1 MMKKTLPILLT
12 VLLSGVLTT
21 AWAAPDNVAPES
33 VPPAHKQKNQVPDT
47 THNGDYLERQ
57 PNNNNPAK
65 SSANQDT
72 GNQTS
77 RPSNME
83 KSKRFKKDPEQ
94 GGTDV
99 NQR

>member
-1 MMKKTLPILLT
+1 MKKILSILLT
-12 VLLSGVLTT
+12 AFLSGALTT
-21 AWAAPDNVAPES
+21 VWAAPDNVAPEN

-65 SSANQDT
+65 GSANQQDT
-72 GNQTS
+72 GNQPS
-77 RPSNME
+77 KASNME
-83 KSKRFKKDPEQ
+83 KSKRFHKDPEQ